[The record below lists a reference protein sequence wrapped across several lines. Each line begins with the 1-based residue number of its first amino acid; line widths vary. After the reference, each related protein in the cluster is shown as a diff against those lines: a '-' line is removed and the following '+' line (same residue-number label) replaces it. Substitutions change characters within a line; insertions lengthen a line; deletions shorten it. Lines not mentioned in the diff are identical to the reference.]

1 MDRRFEGKVA
11 VITGAGGGIGRAAAE
26 RFAAEGAKVV
36 LVDLAA
42 SPLEES
48 AAVVE
53 RAGGEAL
60 AVRADVSQEA
70 GVESYVEAARERF
83 GGIDCF
89 FNNAGIEGL
98 VTPLTEYPQDDFD
111 RVLGVNVR
119 GVWLGLKHVGAAM
132 REQDRGGAIVNSSSV
147 AGLGGVPGQVAYSAS
162 KHAVV
167 GLTRTAALEFA
178 GDEIR
183 VNAVCPAPVETAM
196 MRSIERQS
204 DPDAPEQV
212 KAAMA
217 RRNPMRRYG
226 EPEEV
231 AAVVAYLCSDDA
243 RFVTGAILPIDG
255 GARAR

>member
-1 MDRRFEGKVA
+1 M
-11 VITGAGGGIGRAAAE
+11 
-26 RFAAEGAKVV
+26 
-36 LVDLAA
+36 
-42 SPLEES
+42 
-48 AAVVE
+48 
-53 RAGGEAL
+53 
-60 AVRADVSQEA
+60 
-70 GVESYVEAARERF
+70 ESYVEAARERF

-204 DPDAPEQV
+204 DPDAPEEV

-226 EPEEV
+226 EPEEWRRWSPTCAATTPLRHGRDPPHRRRRAGALGAGATPPV
-231 AAVVAYLCSDDA
+231 AARRRA
-243 RFVTGAILPIDG
+243 G
-255 GARAR
+255 GGRARCAPCASRPGRRRAS